1 MQNGRIAAARELFT
15 KAAKADPEH
24 EPTQLILAKI
34 AALDDQAD
42 ENDEE
47 LVRRVRK
54 IGGLEITTVAEAS
67 DVTGAT
73 AGDGLWA
80 SAPALLEWLSADDQ
94 TLPGSDMSRR
104 SLFEGQS
111 VVEVGSGTGFVGLAL
126 AKLGA
131 SRVTLTD
138 LPQRLPILKR
148 NVEENGLED
157 AVSVQALAWGTTS
170 SAIDNEPDLIVA
182 SDVTYDAE
190 LVPLLATTLAALLS
204 GGRKPKALLALPRRS
219 HFKPPV
225 TAPNGAVLPDSSLL
239 FQLLREEG
247 GEERTFAVR
256 RLDTVAAEPV
266 PVNIFLVSETEG
278 PAGRVVAVGG

>member
-1 MQNGRIAAARELFT
+1 
-15 KAAKADPEH
+15 
-24 EPTQLILAKI
+24 
-34 AALDDQAD
+34 
-42 ENDEE
+42 
-47 LVRRVRK
+47 
-54 IGGLEITTVAEAS
+54 
-67 DVTGAT
+67 
-73 AGDGLWA
+73 
-80 SAPALLEWLSADDQ
+80 
-94 TLPGSDMSRR
+94 MSRR
-104 SLFEGQS
+104 SLFEGS
-111 VVEVGSGTGFVGLAL
+111 VLELGSGTGFVGLAL

>member
-1 MQNGRIAAARELFT
+1 MQNGRIAAAREFFT

-24 EPTQLILAKI
+24 EPTQLILAKL
-34 AALDDQAD
+34 AALDEAD

-47 LVRRVRK
+47 RVRRVRK
-54 IGGLEITTVAEAS
+54 IGGLEITTIAEAS

-104 SLFEGQS
+104 SLFEGQ
-111 VVEVGSGTGFVGLAL
+111 VLELGSGTGFVGLAL

-157 AVSVQALAWGTTS
+157 DVSVQALAWGTTS
-170 SAIDNEPDLIVA
+170 AIDDEPDLIVA

-247 GEERTFAVR
+247 GEDRTFAVR

>member
-1 MQNGRIAAARELFT
+1 MQNGRIAAAREFFT

-24 EPTQLILAKI
+24 EPTQLILAKL
-34 AALDDQAD
+34 AALDEAD

-47 LVRRVRK
+47 RVRRVRK
-54 IGGLEITTVAEAS
+54 IGGLEITTIAEAS

-111 VVEVGSGTGFVGLAL
+111 VLEVGSGTGFVGLAL

-157 AVSVQALAWGTTS
+157 DVSVQALAWGTTS
-170 SAIDNEPDLIVA
+170 AIDDEPDLIVA

-247 GEERTFAVR
+247 GEDRTFAVR